1 MLFYA
6 QSILIISYVEEIDKR
21 NARNSLSVLDVTIW
35 IRYRT
40 IEFLSIR
47 HLFITIRLPKIQ
59 DVTFQDFN
67 LGTTCLNDLKLPAG
81 GARSTRRFADPCLVI
96 TRAEHSIFYSKMEL
110 TLKIISF
117 TLDDIKMYFIVYM
130 GIADLIPMSQR
141 TKFPIRVKMDN
152 ESGRKLMRKL
162 KHCYEIF
169 NKPVKL
175 V

>member
-1 MLFYA
+1 MYKNRFWKTVLFYA

-47 HLFITIRLPKIQ
+47 HLFITIRLPKMQ

-81 GARSTRRFADPCLVI
+81 GAHSARRFADPCKDV
-96 TRAEHSIFYSKMEL
+96 
-110 TLKIISF
+110 
-117 TLDDIKMYFIVYM
+117 
-130 GIADLIPMSQR
+130 G
-141 TKFPIRVKMDN
+141 
-152 ESGRKLMRKL
+152 
-162 KHCYEIF
+162 
-169 NKPVKL
+169 
-175 V
+175 